1 VQTSLGTGDALLTVD
16 CTPTEVSAMNL
27 PHTASRSLRDI
38 TTGENPSL
46 PLPATN
52 CSPRVVGDERLTA
65 TNCSSGLVCVVAL
78 LLVVV
83 GDLGLLFGTICG
95 VV

>member
-1 VQTSLGTGDALLTVD
+1 M
-16 CTPTEVSAMNL
+16 SA
-27 PHTASRSLRDI
+27 
-38 TTGENPSL
+38 
-46 PLPATN
+46 
-52 CSPRVVGDERLTA
+52 LTA